1 MPQPRKSQISLIDT
15 PYYHCVSRCVRR
27 SFLCGIDKYSGQ
39 SYEHRRGWVEERL
52 LFLSTVFAIDIC
64 AYAVMNNH
72 THVVLC
78 VDRALADNW
87 DIDEVLRRY
96 HKLHKGTL
104 LTQKFMNGDT
114 LSQGELITFDET
126 IEAYRQ
132 RLYDISWFMRD
143 LNEYIARQAN
153 KEDGCTGRFWE
164 GRFKSQALLDESAVL
179 ACMAYVDLNPIR
191 AKMEKTP
198 ETSKHTSIKKR
209 IHAIKNQQP
218 QPSVLMP
225 FVGNPRENMPRG
237 ISYSL
242 KDYCELVDTTG
253 RCIRDDKAGHID
265 NTHSPI
271 LQRLGLD
278 SAQWLTLTTE
288 FEKHFCYAA
297 GPEQMMNAFKRHTH
311 HQRLRGMTK
320 AKELLNA
327 LKSISNSTIMHIL

>member
-15 PYYHCVSRCVRR
+15 PYYHCVSRCVRQ
-27 SFLCGIDKYSGQ
+27 SYLCGTDKHSGQ

-52 LFLSTVFAIDIC
+52 LFLATVFAIDIC

-78 VDRALADNW
+78 VDKALADNW
-87 DIDEVLRRY
+87 DSDEVLRRY
-96 HKLHKGTL
+96 HKLHRGTL

-126 IEAYRQ
+126 VEIYRH

-143 LNEYIARQAN
+143 LNEYIAREAN

-179 ACMAYVDLNPIR
+179 ACMTYVDLNPIR

-209 IHAIKNQQP
+209 IHAAKNQLP
-218 QPSVLMP
+218 QPSVLTP
-225 FVGNPRENMPRG
+225 FVGNPCENIPKG
-237 ISYSL
+237 IPYSL

-265 NTHSPI
+265 NTQSPI
-271 LQRLGLD
+271 LERLGLD

-297 GPEQMMNAFKRHTH
+297 GAEQMMKAFKRHTH

-320 AKELLNA
+320 AKTLL
-327 LKSISNSTIMHIL
+327 KRV